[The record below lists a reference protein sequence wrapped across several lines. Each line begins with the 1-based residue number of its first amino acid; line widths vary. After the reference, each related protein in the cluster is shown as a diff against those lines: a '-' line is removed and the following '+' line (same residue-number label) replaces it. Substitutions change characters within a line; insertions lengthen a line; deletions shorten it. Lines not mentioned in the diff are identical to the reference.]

1 MHFKDDEYS
10 CTSLSRIQVGLT
22 HDLMTHVL
30 QKYIFVQPLLDH
42 MRVSAA
48 LNAIGHKLRSL
59 SFLPKENLH
68 NIVEFQVVM
77 NR

>member
-1 MHFKDDEYS
+1 
-10 CTSLSRIQVGLT
+10 
-22 HDLMTHVL
+22 
-30 QKYIFVQPLLDH
+30 

-77 NR
+77 NRYEVFQVFIKVMRCSRWS

>member
-1 MHFKDDEYS
+1 
-10 CTSLSRIQVGLT
+10 
-22 HDLMTHVL
+22 
-30 QKYIFVQPLLDH
+30 

-77 NR
+77 NRYEVFQVFMKRNEVLYVNLD

>member
-1 MHFKDDEYS
+1 M
-10 CTSLSRIQVGLT
+10 
-22 HDLMTHVL
+22 
-30 QKYIFVQPLLDH
+30 
-42 MRVSAA
+42 SAA

-77 NR
+77 NRYEVFQVFMKGNEVFQVVMNRYEVFEVVTNL